1 MTKYGTFALALAATA
16 LLTTAAVAQRSTPG
30 VAVVNKL
37 YTVGSTTSTTTISG
51 KGGAPAT
58 HTLRSLV
65 KDATE
70 GDLAPLVQL
79 FFYEKSDDPVRASVV
94 GWLPVIVSGTQTSY
108 APSQA
113 VGSADFNNGTMQ
125 SVQVG
130 AERVITSIQVCL
142 NNDKIKGVR
151 VWGADFDAQGNPRR
165 DDAIHSE
172 FKRPNCGNNGWQQRR
187 TCPGNQVAV
196 GARFESGAKGFSGLS
211 LICADFKY
219 ERRAAGA
226 PAVPTPR

>member
-51 KGGAPAT
+51 KGGAPVS
-58 HTLRSLV
+58 HTLRSQV
-65 KDATE
+65 KDVTE
-70 GDLAPLVQL
+70 NDAALLKQI
-79 FFYEKSDDPVRASVV
+79 FFYEKSDDPIRITMS
-94 GWLPVIVSGTQTSY
+94 GSLPVLVNGEEKHHGASF
-108 APSQA
+108 AF
-113 VGSADFNNGTMQ
+113 GSDDFNNGTMQ
-125 SVQVG
+125 VLQIG
-130 AERVITSIQVCL
+130 AGRAVTSIQVCL
-142 NNDKIKGVR
+142 NNDKIKGAR

-165 DDAIHSE
+165 DHAIYSE

-196 GARFESGAKGFSGLS
+196 GLRLENGAKGFSGMS
-211 LICADFKY
+211 LVCADFK
-219 ERRAAGA
+219 RVQQTAGT
-226 PAVPTPR
+226 PSVPTPR